1 MRRGASVAAALAVLI
16 SSVAIAASAIAGS
29 NANELYPLLPMS
41 VSTVGGLKAE
51 KKLSNRLFAES
62 EVASV
67 SADTPV
73 VASESAVST
82 AGGRLVFGGFDQPTE
97 KATHLLLYVKL
108 PTANTI
114 TLTVKMRD
122 DYASSNVPNLVLKA
136 KAAYQVMPLGGKWS
150 DAKTVNSGAGALKFD
165 KAFEG
170 YVKIPL
176 SSFKDDASG
185 ATVAA
190 VLTEIDYMTGLEAR
204 FAGVGGK
211 YGTIEMLP
219 FLVVADNGSTSFKT
233 ADDYVA
239 PTSSAVQVTPITDVT
254 MNTWCPSVSHTMVNP
269 LDFTKAFGN
278 RITGINGKESY
289 LGDNNLASGV
299 TYNGGEP
306 LVNANTGKVWTGQ
319 LYTGFHAS
327 DVSLKG
333 SQGLVFYVKVD
344 APNLVMPEMN
354 FEMPDEK
361 SRWRYSWNPQLFLG
375 VGYTYQ
381 YMSIDGG
388 DWKTGVAVAGD
399 PTKTAYGSI
408 DGCVQFDGAFEG
420 YIKVPYTSLVGD
432 SGFMLSAEI
441 DSFMRVNFKLLGAG
455 GKYGEPVIGPLFLVN
470 KEGSAGLELKKVSAA
485 PTVVHP
491 LYVSNDKSGAN
502 TTSTVVN
509 PISGSS
515 TQGIKM
521 TSKDGQEHENATY
534 ISSSGNLFTRY
545 FFGECDTNGNVTNGT
560 PYSLKGTE
568 GFIVYVKTDSA
579 NELSAEFCVNNK
591 GQGYQPQMTLLPGA
605 QYEYLEIGGTEWKTG
620 IAGIGAKKTENGNVV
635 DKTDMFGTVSFD
647 GAFEGYV
654 KFPYSALTNDWK
666 PKSVDPENHTLA
678 RAEFKVKGL
687 GGKYGSVTV
696 AVLLYDTFTGG
707 TEFIYPEIELTP
719 IAVSNTNNG
728 KFISASKVQP
738 LSDTEAYGLKLTS
751 KDGAEHTNEY
761 VCANGNLWAKYG
773 NYGTVS
779 GKWGAPTYSGDFY
792 SLEDTTGAMFYL
804 KLDAANKVYISLNI
818 NDKSAKNYATEM
830 TLKPG
835 ETYQYL
841 PVGAT
846 EWQTGTAVKGHSTNS
861 SMFGVMDFNTA
872 FEGYVKIP
880 YTSLVNDGNK
890 LIVPTKTPLA
900 SIDFKLGG
908 IGGKYGSVVVGPV
921 SLYNGDTGSTQLV
934 YADNQKISD
943 PINVNPIDGS
953 YTASGMTASETALK
967 PVALKAANLS
977 SDKGSK
983 NATVTFTATN
993 AAAAEGSGLLAYVS
1007 VPEKTALAIKIGDK
1021 AVAGGKKLALLNKD
1035 GKAWSTVITESD
1047 GTVSF
1052 KSAFTGFV
1060 RIPFDTVSGFNAASD
1075 KISAVELKLTGDS
1088 KLEAATLGGISL
1100 YDLNSESAE
1109 LNFPEEYFATVKD
1122 KVDFILN
1129 NSKNGITEASYFMV
1143 GDSTRHQHGYPL
1155 FRLLRD
1161 VLKNDYNVNCRV
1173 QALSGLKT
1181 AYWSGVD
1188 PELQN
1193 TGVTVDGLIKLIPGT
1208 GKNCIVDLA
1217 LGINDTDKSL
1227 DEMVSYYTA
1236 GVEKLR
1242 AARPD
1247 VTIIFTAPNMLD
1259 SSNNKRL
1266 SEYIA
1271 KLSTFDTH
1279 YTIDAHNNVMSEP
1292 FAGYYD
1298 DGWHPNIE
1306 GYRAM
1311 ASYIKSCLFEGYTY
1325 TKIEADEVELDTSVA
1340 LPKNATLNTSTITAS
1355 NKHYLDTSASGILV
1369 GGQRASVFSLSGSTV
1384 TEKEFVYS
1392 STTFVETTFSNDLVG
1407 NDYITFY
1414 LSLPAANQIGVTCFI
1429 KDKKDEGNAKTK
1441 ECIFK
1446 NAVGY
1451 QILPDGET
1459 EWQKCTSVDG
1469 RQDGSETYGAIKFD
1483 SEFSGFVRIPLSNFF
1498 GGPSSTTPINRVTV
1512 RFATLGG
1519 EYGSVTLGAFLNMS
1533 EAPYIS
1539 NTVWKK
1545 SDLPEM
1551 TPFTDIIGLDGHWG
1565 WVTRRNV
1572 ASPIPELNAS
1582 DKASV
1587 KITCIP
1593 SADYG
1598 IDGFMKSVHWCGAI
1612 YDNMPI
1618 GDFTHLVFFVKVPET
1633 KENYLSICMFT
1644 DTHFEFKVM
1653 VNMPYQTMSVKE
1665 NKWQHHTAFKT
1676 INQYGGIALPA
1687 GFEGLIKVPIDSL
1700 LPANKVED
1708 DTVLAQIHYRFAY
1721 NGADD
1726 DTVLVGPVFGVT
1738 KDNDEGPA
1746 ETVLTALPE
1755 KSTVK
1760 SLYAVDKEDI
1770 FTDRIMLYWQ
1780 EYPETDHYIIE
1791 AYEIVTENGEKS
1803 YKLVSETKTFT
1814 NSGTALGLQAKTK
1827 YAFVIKA
1834 YNYDERLLAVYDYIT
1849 VTTAEKDPYAIAG
1862 MSEEFT
1868 LDPVYYP
1875 GGQKADTKS
1884 DNNGGVS
1891 LPLVIGIS
1899 VGAAVLVAA
1908 GVIVI
1913 LFIKKRRSQG
1923 NA

>member
-1 MRRGASVAAALAVLI
+1 MLRALMRRGASVAAALAVLI

-51 KKLSNRLFAES
+51 KKLSNRLFTAS

-67 SADTPV
+67 SADTPF

-97 KATHLLLYVKL
+97 KATHLLLYVKV
-108 PTANTI
+108 PTANTV

-122 DYASSNVPNLVLKA
+122 DYASSSVPNLVLKA
-136 KAAYQVMPLGGKWS
+136 KASYQVMPLGGKWS

-176 SSFKDDASG
+176 STFKDDASG
-185 ATVAA
+185 ANVAA

-219 FLVVADNGSTSFKT
+219 YLVVADNGSTSFKI

-254 MNTWCPSVSHTMVNP
+254 MNTWCPSVSSTMVNP

-278 RITGINGKESY
+278 KVTGINGKESY
-289 LGDNNLASGV
+289 LGDNNLASGI

-306 LVNANTGKVWTGQ
+306 LVNSSNGKTWTGQ

-327 DVSLKG
+327 NVSLEG

-344 APNLVMPEMN
+344 AANLVMPEMN
-354 FEMPDEK
+354 FDMPDEK
-361 SRWRYSWNPQLFLG
+361 SRWRYTWNPQLFLG

-399 PTKTAYGSI
+399 PTKTTYGSI

-420 YIKVPYTSLVGD
+420 YIKVPYASLVGD
-432 SGFMLSAEI
+432 SGFILSADL
-441 DSFMRVNFKLLGAG
+441 DSFLRVNFKLLGAG

-470 KEGSAGLELKKVSAA
+470 EEGSTGLELKTVKANA
-485 PTVVHP
+485 TVVHP
-491 LYVSNDKSGAN
+491 LYVTNDKNGAN
-502 TTSTVVN
+502 TAAEIVK

-515 TQGIKM
+515 AQGIKM
-521 TSKDGQEHENATY
+521 TSKDGQEHENASY
-534 ISSSGNLFTRY
+534 LSSYNDLFTRL

-560 PYSLKGTE
+560 PYSLKDTE
-568 GFIVYVKTDSA
+568 GFIVYIKTDAA
-579 NELSAEFCVNNK
+579 NEIGVEFCVNNK
-591 GQGYQPQMTLLPGA
+591 GQDYQPQMTLVPGA
-605 QYEYLEIGGTEWKTG
+605 QYEYLELGGTEWKTG
-620 IAGIGAKKTENGNVV
+620 VAGVGNKKTENGNVG
-635 DKTDMFGTVSFD
+635 DKTDMFGTVKFD

-678 RAEFKVKGL
+678 RVEFKVKGL

-696 AVLLYDTFTGG
+696 APVYLYDTFTGG
-707 TEFIYPEIELTP
+707 TEFINPETLLTP
-719 IAVSNTNNG
+719 LDVNNTNNG
-728 KFISASKVQP
+728 SYISASKLQP
-738 LSDTEAYGLKLTS
+738 VSDTNAYGLQLTS
-751 KDGAEHTNEY
+751 KDGAEHTVEY
-761 VCANGNLWAKYG
+761 PGNVANTWTRVNNFAS
-773 NYGTVS
+773 VS
-779 GKWGAPTYSGDFY
+779 DKTNAY
-792 SLEDTTGAMFYL
+792 SLEDTSGLVFYL
-804 KLDAANKVYISLNI
+804 KLDSANKVLLQFAIIHSTWG
-818 NDKSAKNYATEM
+818 YAPDM

-835 ETYQYL
+835 DTYQYL
-841 PVGAT
+841 PVGSA
-846 EWQTGTAVKGHSTNS
+846 EWQTGTAVAGATKNGNERTD
-861 SMFGVMDFNTA
+861 MFGAMSFDGA

-880 YTSLVNDGNK
+880 YSSLVNDANFKINVKSDK
-890 LIVPTKTPLA
+890 LATV
-900 SIDFKLGG
+900 DFKLGG

-921 SLYNGDTGSTQLV
+921 SLYGEDTGATRFV
-934 YADNQKISD
+934 YSDNQQVSD
-943 PINVNPIDGS
+943 PINVTPIDGS
-953 YTASGMTASETALK
+953 YAASGMTASETALK

-983 NATVTFTATN
+983 NATVTFTAKN
-993 AAAAEGSGLLAYVS
+993 ATAAEGAGLLAYVS
-1007 VPEKTALAIKIGDK
+1007 VPEKSSLAIKLGDK
-1021 AVAGGKKLALLNKD
+1021 AVAGGKKLALLKKD
-1035 GKAWSTVITESD
+1035 GNTWSTVTTESD
-1047 GTVSF
+1047 GTVYF

-1075 KISAVELKLTGDS
+1075 KISAVELKLTGDN

-1109 LNFPEEYFATVKD
+1109 LNFPAEYFATVKD

-1129 NSKNGITEASYFMV
+1129 NSKNGIAEANYFMV

-1161 VLKNDYNVNCRV
+1161 VLKNDYNVNCRI

-1193 TGVTVDGLIKLIPGT
+1193 TGVTVDGLIAIIPDT
-1208 GKNCIVDLA
+1208 GKNCIVDIA
-1217 LGINDTDKSL
+1217 LGINDSDKSL
-1227 DEMVSYYTA
+1227 EEMVSYYTA

-1242 AARPD
+1242 AAKPD
-1247 VTIIFTAPNMLD
+1247 VTIIFTSPNMLD
-1259 SSNNKRL
+1259 SSNDKRL
-1266 SEYIA
+1266 SEYVA
-1271 KLSTFDTH
+1271 KLSTLDTH

-1298 DGWHPNIE
+1298 DGWHPNID

-1340 LPKNATLNTSTITAS
+1340 LPKNATLNTSTLTAS

-1369 GGQRASVFSLSGSTV
+1369 GGQRAPVFTVNGSTV
-1384 TEKEFVYS
+1384 TEKEYVYS
-1392 STTFVETTFSNDLVG
+1392 STTFVETTLSNDLVG
-1407 NDYITFY
+1407 NDYLTFY
-1414 LSLPAANQIGVTCFI
+1414 VSLPAANQLGVTCFI
-1429 KDKKDEGNAKTK
+1429 KGTKDAEGEKTK

-1483 SEFSGFVRIPLSNFF
+1483 SEFSGFVRIPLSNFY

-1512 RFATLGG
+1512 RFSNLGG

-1533 EAPYIS
+1533 EEPYIAK
-1539 NTVWKK
+1539 TVWKK

-1551 TPFTDIIGLDGHWG
+1551 TPFTDMIGLDGHWG
-1565 WVTRRNV
+1565 WVTRSNV

-1593 SADYG
+1593 TADYG

-1618 GDFTHLVFFVKVPET
+1618 GDFTHLVFYVKVPKT

-1644 DTHFEFKVM
+1644 ETHFEFKVM
-1653 VNMPYQTMSVKE
+1653 VNMPYQTMSVNE

-1676 INQYGGIALPA
+1676 INQYGGIELPA

-1700 LPANKVED
+1700 LPANRVDK
-1708 DTVLAQIHYRFAY
+1708 DTVIAQIHYRFAY

-1746 ETVLTALPE
+1746 ETILTALPE
-1755 KSTVK
+1755 MSTIK
-1760 SLYAVDKEDI
+1760 SLYAVDKDDI
-1770 FTDRIMLYWQ
+1770 FTDRVMLYWQ
-1780 EYPETDHYIIE
+1780 EYPETDHYLIE
-1791 AYEIVTENGEKS
+1791 AYEIIVENGEKS
-1803 YKLVSETKTFT
+1803 YKLVSTTKTFT
-1814 NSGTALGLQAKTK
+1814 NSGTALGLEAKTK

-1834 YNYDERLLAVYDYIT
+1834 YDYDERLLAVYDYIT

-1875 GGQKADTKS
+1875 GGQKADTES
-1884 DNNGGVS
+1884 DGNGGVN
-1891 LPLVIGIS
+1891 LPLVIGLS
-1899 VGAAVLVAA
+1899 AGAAVLVAA
-1908 GVIVI
+1908 GVLVV
-1913 LFIKKRRSQG
+1913 LFVKKRRS
-1923 NA
+1923 